1 MTSSFWGPIVMVA
14 AMLQGLCGAI
24 LELILDV
31 AGAAGH
37 IDACCVKMMTKPV
50 AQAYLTIYE

>member
-1 MTSSFWGPIVMVA
+1 MVA